1 MHSFSRV
8 LIVILFCMIGA
19 VRAAAA
25 SIPPPGNEISTAD
38 RAELEKGAAV
48 LSKEIEDVRSAL
60 KDRPNLLALLP
71 DVQIYHKAVD
81 WPLRYHELID
91 VKKARLALQHGME
104 RAKQLRAGQTPWVVN
119 GGVRAYVSKID
130 RSIQPYLVMMPAD

>member
-1 MHSFSRV
+1 MRFCFRVSIVV
-8 LIVILFCMIGA
+8 LICVIGA
-19 VRAAAA
+19 GRAAAA

-38 RAELEKGAAV
+38 RAELEKGAAG
-48 LSKEIEDVRSAL
+48 LAKEIEDLRSAL
-60 KDRPNLLALLP
+60 RDRPNLLAVLP

-104 RAKQLRAGQTPWVVN
+104 RARQLR
-119 GGVRAYVSKID
+119 
-130 RSIQPYLVMMPAD
+130 